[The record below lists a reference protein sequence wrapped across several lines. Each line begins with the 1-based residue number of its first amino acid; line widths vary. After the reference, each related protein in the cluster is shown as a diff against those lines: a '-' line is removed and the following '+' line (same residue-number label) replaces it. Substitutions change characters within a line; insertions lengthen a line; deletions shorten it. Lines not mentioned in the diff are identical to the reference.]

1 MTNEYQK
8 KYKHELGA
16 KSTIEMNLAMMKNY
30 SYSVYDKL
38 DMEISKEKS
47 WNLVVLGHSLVMIYD
62 CTHLLK
68 KCFDDRN
75 YKPFGGHKELE
86 QFLNKSK

>member
-8 KYKHELGA
+8 KYKHELGT

-68 KCFDDRN
+68 KCFDDKS
-75 YKPFGGHKELE
+75 YKPFGGYK
-86 QFLNKSK
+86 